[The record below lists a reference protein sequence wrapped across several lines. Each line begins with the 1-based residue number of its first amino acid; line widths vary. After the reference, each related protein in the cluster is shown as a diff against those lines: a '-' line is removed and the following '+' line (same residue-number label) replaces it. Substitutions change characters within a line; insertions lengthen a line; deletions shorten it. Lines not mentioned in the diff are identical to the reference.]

1 MTATQAENAAGCSAS
16 TLAWV
21 AKLDCADAAV
31 DATVAL
37 TPSDPP
43 TTALTQPLWPGG
55 RLRLLT
61 KVRLDTVPLVLF
73 THVAFGMYINTG
85 SCNHS
90 KRYVNGLVNSL
101 LPPMHTALVAR
112 IEGVKPTIHAVHDPF
127 VDTQASAE
135 SSLPNSA
142 FVVIYAEPSS
152 PPRLVLHVL
161 DASPERLELLAA
173 AAAGSESFTPDSEP
187 IAGAATDSEPF
198 VEDCG
203 LRDELAFVE
212 HLARLSSAEQQ
223 DRIQRTLSAE
233 TTMMSGATALS
244 RTYSAPRAH
253 TNKRMT
259 LSDIEQF
266 AAGDSTA
273 TKPIPQAAQE
283 APSELTEEANKK
295 LAKQLIIA
303 ALKERGITRDHAD
316 FAALWGQIYR
326 SLKFALRSKISCLT
340 YSVRDLRAEVDKH
353 TKFYCTD

>member
-1 MTATQAENAAGCSAS
+1 
-16 TLAWV
+16 
-21 AKLDCADAAV
+21 
-31 DATVAL
+31 
-37 TPSDPP
+37 
-43 TTALTQPLWPGG
+43 
-55 RLRLLT
+55 
-61 KVRLDTVPLVLF
+61 
-73 THVAFGMYINTG
+73 
-85 SCNHS
+85 
-90 KRYVNGLVNSL
+90 
-101 LPPMHTALVAR
+101 
-112 IEGVKPTIHAVHDPF
+112 
-127 VDTQASAE
+127 
-135 SSLPNSA
+135 
-142 FVVIYAEPSS
+142 
-152 PPRLVLHVL
+152 
-161 DASPERLELLAA
+161 
-173 AAAGSESFTPDSEP
+173 
-187 IAGAATDSEPF
+187 
-198 VEDCG
+198 
-203 LRDELAFVE
+203 
-212 HLARLSSAEQQ
+212 
-223 DRIQRTLSAE
+223 
-233 TTMMSGATALS
+233 MSGATALS